1 MVSVKV
7 GIEWSTSRKQ
17 KFSNMCA
24 STDLKVKI
32 KNLTLQFRY
41 LGPVIQSDI
50 NHRIQTKSNQTYDD
64 LDFGHMR

>member
-1 MVSVKV
+1 MEYIK
-7 GIEWSTSRKQ
+7 EA
-17 KFSNMCA
+17 KFSNMRA

-32 KNLTLQFRY
+32 KNLTLQCRY
-41 LGPVIQSDI
+41 VEPVIQSDI